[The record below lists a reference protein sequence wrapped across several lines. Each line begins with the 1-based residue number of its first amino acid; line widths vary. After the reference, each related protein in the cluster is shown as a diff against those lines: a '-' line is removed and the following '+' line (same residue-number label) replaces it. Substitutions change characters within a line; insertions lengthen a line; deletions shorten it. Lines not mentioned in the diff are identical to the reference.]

1 MGATLLLGVA
11 DQLTLTLKETTTIHK
26 LITRATKR
34 KTSAR
39 RATLRRGQTKASTI
53 TKITFRYGGIG
64 AYGGMR
70 K

>member
-11 DQLTLTLKETTTIHK
+11 DQLILTLKKTTTTQK
-26 LITRATKR
+26 LMARAMER

-39 RATLRRGQTKASTI
+39 RATLQRRQTKASTI

>member
-11 DQLTLTLKETTTIHK
+11 DQLTLMLKETTIMQEFVTK
-26 LITRATKR
+26 ATSR

-39 RATLRRGQTKASTI
+39 RATLQRKQTMASTI

-64 AYGGMR
+64 AYGGM
-70 K
+70 KK

>member
-11 DQLTLTLKETTTIHK
+11 DQLTLTLKVTTTMQK
-26 LITRATKR
+26 LMTRATER